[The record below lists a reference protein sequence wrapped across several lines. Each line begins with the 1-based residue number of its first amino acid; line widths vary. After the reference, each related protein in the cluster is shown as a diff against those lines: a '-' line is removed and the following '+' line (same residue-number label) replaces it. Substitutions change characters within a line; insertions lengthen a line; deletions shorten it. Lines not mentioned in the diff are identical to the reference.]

1 MKLAATIATLVL
13 MLTQAG
19 AGEPFGVATVPTQDE
34 TLTAIWHDLQLDIA
48 GDESRIASCR
58 AEPNCDSAAA
68 KRFIAIVD
76 EALQHQGRALL
87 GHLNRAVNAAI
98 PIARGDVPL
107 YAPLAALTYPGDC
120 KSYAMVKYI
129 ALGDAGVAAADRKII
144 LVWNNARPDETH
156 VVAVVREGERWLIL
170 DNLTLTLVDSTAAY
184 AYQPLHELGADGVRD
199 FPPLPPVGGPL

>member
-1 MKLAATIATLVL
+1 MN
-13 MLTQAG
+13 
-19 AGEPFGVATVPTQDE
+19 F
-34 TLTAIWHDLQLDIA
+34 
-48 GDESRIASCR
+48 RIASCR

-107 YAPLAALTYPGDC
+107 YAPLAALL
-120 KSYAMVKYI
+120 SRRLQELAMVKYI

-170 DNLTLTLVDSTAAY
+170 DSLTLTLVELDRRIRVPAAS
-184 AYQPLHELGADGVRD
+184 
-199 FPPLPPVGGPL
+199 